1 MAKSGSTFTGVQ
13 LIVMVILRVATGWL
27 ILYEGIGRT
36 MNSSGSIASYL
47 SASRGLFSEYFKSLT
62 VHTNLMYALGFVS
75 EWGMLL
81 IGMGL
86 IFGLFTKFFSF
97 SGLVFALIGYLSH
110 PPFLGLNYTPVIQ
123 GSYLVVNELF
133 ILFFLFLVF
142 ILFPT
147 SYSIGLDRLIF
158 GKK

>member
-1 MAKSGSTFTGVQ
+1 MAKSRSTFTGMQ
-13 LIVMVILRVATGWL
+13 LTVMVILRFATGWL

-36 MNSSGSIASYL
+36 MNSSWSIVSYL
-47 SASRGLFSEYFKSLT
+47 SASRGFFSEYFKSLI
-62 VHTNLMYALGFVS
+62 VHANLMYALGFVS
-75 EWGMLL
+75 EWGMIL

-86 IFGLFTKFFSF
+86 VFGLFLRFFSF
-97 SGLVFALIGYLSH
+97 SGLVFTLIGYLSH
-110 PPFLGLNYTPVIQ
+110 PPFLGISYVPVIQ

-147 SYSIGLDRLIF
+147 SYAIVIDRLIF